1 MEQASAT
8 SSRAAWTN
16 DFELQGAAREEAL
29 ARIGRVLDGWGLKLP
44 GDPMPMHFG
53 LHDFENI
60 GETEFW
66 IVNDTANNYC
76 GKFLFMF
83 NGQRCPLHYHNIKDE
98 TFFIVR
104 GDVEMELDGELSTLH
119 PGNVL
124 KVEPGR
130 NHTFRAVGGPALVL
144 EVSLPSLQGD
154 NIFADR
160 RIGVEGAL

>member
-1 MEQASAT
+1 MERAT
-8 SSRAAWTN
+8 WTD
-16 DFELQGAAREEAL
+16 DFELQGTAREEVI
-29 ARIGRVLDGWGLKLP
+29 ARIQTVLDGWGLKLP

-66 IVNDTANNYC
+66 IVNDTVNTYC

-83 NGQRCPLHYHNIKDE
+83 EGQTCPLHYHNIKDE

-104 GDVEMELDGELSTLH
+104 GQVKMTANGDTFQLNPGDVYKMA
-119 PGNVL
+119 P
-124 KVEPGR
+124 KV
-130 NHTFRAVGGPALVL
+130 NHEFSAVNGPALVL

-154 NIFADR
+154 NIFADP
-160 RIGVEGAL
+160 RIGCKGVL

>member
-1 MEQASAT
+1 MEKG
-8 SSRAAWTN
+8 SRAAWTES
-16 DFELQGAAREEAL
+16 FELQGDARDEAL
-29 ARIGRVLDGWGLKLP
+29 ARIDRVLEGWGLKLP

-53 LHDFENI
+53 LQDFENI

-83 NGQRCPLHYHNIKDE
+83 DGQRCPLHYHNIKDE

-104 GDVEMELDGELSTLH
+104 GDVEMEIDGKTSLLH
-119 PGNVL
+119 PGEVL
-124 KVEPGR
+124 KMAPGW

-144 EVSLPSLQGD
+144 EVSLPSIQGD

-160 RIGVEGAL
+160 RIGVDGVL

>member
-1 MEQASAT
+1 MERAS
-8 SSRAAWTN
+8 WTD
-16 DFELQGAAREEAL
+16 DFELQGTPRDQAI
-29 ARIGRVLDGWGLKLP
+29 ARIQGVLNDWGLKLP

-53 LHDFENI
+53 LHDFDNI

-66 IVNDTANNYC
+66 IVNDTQNNYC

-104 GDVEMELDGELSTLH
+104 GDVEMEVDGKTSVLH
-119 PGNVL
+119 PGEVF
-124 KVEPGR
+124 KMAPGM

-154 NIFADR
+154 NIFADK
-160 RIGVEGAL
+160 RIGEQGVI

>member
-1 MEQASAT
+1 MERAS
-8 SSRAAWTN
+8 WTD
-16 DFELQGAAREEAL
+16 DFELQGTARDQAI
-29 ARIGRVLDGWGLKLP
+29 ARIRGVLDDWGLKLP

-53 LHDFENI
+53 IHDFDNI

-66 IVNDTANNYC
+66 IVNDTQNNYC

-83 NGQRCPLHYHNIKDE
+83 DGQRCPLHYHNIKDE

-104 GDVEMELDGELSTLH
+104 GDVEMEVDGQTSMLH
-119 PGNVL
+119 QGEVFKMAPGM
-124 KVEPGR
+124 

-160 RIGVEGAL
+160 RIGEQGVI